1 MFCQAGSKTKI
12 VQSVQLCEEEKRERR
27 EEKGVVL

>member
-12 VQSVQLCEEEKRERR
+12 VQSVQLCEEEKRE

>member
-1 MFCQAGSKTKI
+1 MFCQAGNKTKI
-12 VQSVQLCEEEKRERR
+12 VQSVELCEKEKRKRE